1 MATDFARVTLDG
13 VTLVL
18 PDGRTLFSDLHES
31 FDRRPT
37 GLVGRNGVGKS
48 LLGRILA
55 GELAPSAGRCTRG
68 GPVHRLAQQ
77 VGAPS
82 PTASVAELA
91 GLRPALEAL
100 TRIERGSVAPEDFAL
115 LGERW
120 DLRARLGAELER
132 SGLGHLRAEDP
143 AATLSGGE
151 AMRLALVGAF
161 LSEADFLILDEPS
174 NHLDRAHRQ
183 ALLAQL
189 RRWPRG
195 LLLISHD
202 RELLEGMARIVELS
216 PQGLRSRG
224 GGYSLYAAT
233 RAQEQQHAEDQL
245 AQRKLERRREEQ
257 RLREQRER
265 QDRRASRG
273 ARQGKEANQS
283 KLLLDRQQE
292 RAQGSAG
299 RLQQRQA
306 AARAALDLA
315 VRQAA
320 DRLLQAPA
328 IVLHGPQTAEGG
340 DLSLSVEDLELPFVR
355 GATRHLDSLRLQ
367 GRPRLAITGPN
378 GCGKSTLLRV
388 LAGELAPLR
397 GHASLHPPGG
407 GSHCYAYLD
416 QRLAG
421 LDPARSVL
429 AQLGERSPRTPDSLQ
444 RMRLAQLGLDAERIA
459 LPSGA
464 LSGGERLKAA
474 LACALYADAPARWLR
489 LDEPSN
495 QLDLDSLLALEA
507 LLRQYP
513 GGLLLVS
520 HDERLLASV
529 GLTHRLEAGAT
540 GWRLEA
546 L

>member
-1 MATDFARVTLDG
+1 
-13 VTLVL
+13 
-18 PDGRTLFSDLHES
+18 
-31 FDRRPT
+31 
-37 GLVGRNGVGKS
+37 
-48 LLGRILA
+48 
-55 GELAPSAGRCTRG
+55 
-68 GPVHRLAQQ
+68 
-77 VGAPS
+77 
-82 PTASVAELA
+82 
-91 GLRPALEAL
+91 
-100 TRIERGSVAPEDFAL
+100 
-115 LGERW
+115 
-120 DLRARLGAELER
+120 
-132 SGLGHLRAEDP
+132 
-143 AATLSGGE
+143 
-151 AMRLALVGAF
+151 MRLALVGAF
-161 LSEADFLILDEPS
+161 LSEADFLVLDEPS
-174 NHLDRAHRQ
+174 NHLDRTHRQ

-216 PQGLRSRG
+216 PQGLRSHG
-224 GGYSLYAAT
+224 GGYSLYAAA

-245 AQRKLERRREEQ
+245 GQRKLERRREEQ

-273 ARQGKEANQS
+273 VRQGKEANQS

-299 RLQQRQA
+299 RLQQRQV

-320 DRLLQAPA
+320 DRLVQAPA
-328 IVLHGPQTAEGG
+328 ITLHGPQGAEGG
-340 DLSLSVEDLELPFVR
+340 ELSLSVEDLELPFVR
-355 GATRHLDSLRLQ
+355 GATRHLDTLRRQ

-397 GHASLHPPGG
+397 GRASLHPSSGDCG
-407 GSHCYAYLD
+407 AYLD

-429 AQLGERSPRTPDSLQ
+429 AQLGERSPRTPESLQ

-474 LACALYADAPARWLR
+474 LACALYADAPARWLL

-495 QLDLDSLLALEA
+495 QLDLDSLLALET

-513 GGLLLVS
+513 GALLLVS

-529 GLTHRLEAGAT
+529 GLTHRLEAGAA
-540 GWRLEA
+540 GWRLEQ